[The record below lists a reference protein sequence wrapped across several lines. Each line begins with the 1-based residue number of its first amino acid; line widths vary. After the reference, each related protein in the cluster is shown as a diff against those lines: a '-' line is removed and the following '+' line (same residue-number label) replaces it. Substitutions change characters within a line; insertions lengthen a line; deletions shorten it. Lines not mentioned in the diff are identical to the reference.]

1 MPSRLLPLRAMA
13 KLTSFQ
19 TKPLLTTIDITVEE
33 LLRRYIAGERSF
45 ERVNLCEV
53 DLHNAHLHGVNLNQ
67 ADLRQTRTAS
77 SA

>member
-1 MPSRLLPLRAMA
+1 M
-13 KLTSFQ
+13 
-19 TKPLLTTIDITVEE
+19 TVEE